1 MKRERVILVCGLSLL
16 LGALI
21 GIYWHS
27 QIVKRTVEQMQR
39 EAVKTVHTEKE
50 LPTKDSP
57 RKNISRLR
65 NVTSHRVA

>member
-1 MKRERVILVCGLSLL
+1 MQITEGTLRKEVKKMKRENVILACGISLL

-39 EAVKTVHTEKE
+39 EAVKSVQTERE
-50 LPTKDSP
+50 LPTKNSP
-57 RKNISRLR
+57 Q
-65 NVTSHRVA
+65 

>member
-1 MKRERVILVCGLSLL
+1 MKREHVILACGISLL

-39 EAVKTVHTEKE
+39 DAKTSVHTERE
-50 LPTKDSP
+50 LPTKNSP
-57 RKNISRLR
+57 Q
-65 NVTSHRVA
+65 

>member
-1 MKRERVILVCGLSLL
+1 MKREHVIIACALSLL
-16 LGALI
+16 LGAVG

-50 LPTKDSP
+50 LPVMNSP
-57 RKNISRLR
+57 Q
-65 NVTSHRVA
+65 

>member
-1 MKRERVILVCGLSLL
+1 MKRECVILVCSVSLL

-39 EAVKTVHTEKE
+39 EAVKTVHTERE
-50 LPTKDSP
+50 LPTKNSP
-57 RKNISRLR
+57 Q
-65 NVTSHRVA
+65 